1 MARIKIDLPENFSF
15 STEIPVRITDINYG
29 GHAGNDTILSLIHEA
44 RMQFLKKAGYSELNF
59 ESTSLIMAD
68 VGIEFKN
75 ELFYG
80 DTVIASVTTGDFAK
94 VSFDIYYKLEKIT
107 GHTENNKK
115 VIVAAAKTG
124 MVCFDYE
131 KRKITSVPEEAKEKL
146 TKSNLP

>member
-1 MARIKIDLPENFSF
+1 MARIRIDLPDNFSF

-44 RMQFLKKAGYSELNF
+44 RMQFLANSGYSELNF
-59 ESTSLIMAD
+59 EGTSLIMAD

-80 DTVIASVTTGDFAK
+80 DTVIASVTAGDFAK
-94 VSFDIYYKLEKIT
+94 VSFDIYYKLEKI
-107 GHTENNKK
+107 NKGKNEK

-131 KRKITSVPEEAKEKL
+131 KRKITAVPEQPKEKL
-146 TKSNLP
+146 TKK